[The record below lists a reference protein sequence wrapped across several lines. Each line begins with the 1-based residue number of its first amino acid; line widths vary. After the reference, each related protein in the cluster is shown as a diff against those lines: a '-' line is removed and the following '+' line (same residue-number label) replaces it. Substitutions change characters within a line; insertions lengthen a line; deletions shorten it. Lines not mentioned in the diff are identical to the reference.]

1 MDGMAKMPEAGR
13 AGPLVAPDR
22 QQQRLRM
29 PRPERAEGRQN
40 QVLALAELQLAAA
53 EHHEP
58 AAEVAAPR
66 RRIEG
71 RRVAALDAVD
81 HRRRPEP
88 PPDRRAPT
96 PHRHGTDPQTP
107 VQGTRMSTSWI

>member
-66 RRIEG
+66 RRAEG
-71 RRVAALDAVD
+71 RRVDALDAVD
-81 HRRRPEP
+81 HPRRAELPHHP
-88 PPDRRAPT
+88 PPPAPS
-96 PHRHGTDPQTP
+96 GA
-107 VQGTRMSTSWI
+107 GN